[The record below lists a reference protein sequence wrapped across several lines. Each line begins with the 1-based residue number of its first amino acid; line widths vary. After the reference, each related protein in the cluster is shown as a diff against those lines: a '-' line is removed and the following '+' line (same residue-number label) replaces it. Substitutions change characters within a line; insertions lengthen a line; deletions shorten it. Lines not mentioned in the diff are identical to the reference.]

1 MNLLRRLFVRRI
13 RPAPPVPQP
22 WVARELPETARD
34 RVQAAIL
41 VELKAIRELLLRQ
54 GPTP

>member
-22 WVARELPETARD
+22 WAARELPETARD

-54 GPTP
+54 GER